1 MANESHKELQKT
13 GSFGDWARKDIQYS
27 QFQNY
32 ELTYAHFVRF
42 PSWERWP
49 PGLSPGVNW
58 GLEPQCMMKSS
69 NQKSSHIS
77 RKTNNFFLMVITLL
91 LLVCH
96 YPLPP
101 PTLSKNSKS
110 NAPVQNIQQIFPPK
124 AKKYIPNF
132 IFPHQWIASLAISW
146 LILAKFRQGIQINH
160 LICSQWKSKIS
171 WWMIIFTDNNLM
183 KDDIINIIIS
193 IFSLSFLQYK
203 NIGMSST
210 QKTSCDRPLDSAT
223 PLPIKDDLFLNYYTP
238 LFIVWM
244 IDSWW
249 LFKHYFIML
258 FIWQIWD
265 KPG

>member
-1 MANESHKELQKT
+1 MANESHRELQKT

-69 NQKSSHIS
+69 NQISSS
-77 RKTNNFFLMVITLL
+77 KTNDFFLMVITLIF

-96 YPLPP
+96 HPLPP
-101 PTLSKNSKS
+101 PILFNFKS
-110 NAPVQNIQQIFPPK
+110 NAPVQNIQQIFPQK

-146 LILAKFRQGIQINH
+146 LILAKFRQGIQMNR

-183 KDDIINIIIS
+183 KDYSIKIIIS

-210 QKTSCDRPLDSAT
+210 QKTSCDRSLDSAT
-223 PLPIKDDLFLNYYTP
+223 PHPIKDEKKVTNFYDLFLKYYTP

-244 IDSWW
+244 IDSW
-249 LFKHYFIML
+249 
-258 FIWQIWD
+258 
-265 KPG
+265 

>member
-69 NQKSSHIS
+69 NEISSNIS
-77 RKTNNFFLMVITLL
+77 KTNNLFLMVITLL

-101 PTLSKNSKS
+101 PTLSSNSKS

-223 PLPIKDDLFLNYYTP
+223 PLPIKDDLF
-238 LFIVWM
+238 
-244 IDSWW
+244 
-249 LFKHYFIML
+249 
-258 FIWQIWD
+258 
-265 KPG
+265 